1 MRQRHSRTE
10 RGNAL
15 WGTGSRGESRSSAL
29 WGKSGKNVALPLAI
43 LAIAAP
49 MMAIGAPAPAGQK
62 TYVAPSLL
70 QAAKASPAKTFSV
83 IVQGDLR
90 QGSDGVA
97 QKVRAVAAEMPRRAA
112 AGLKKKFVTVN
123 GVSAE
128 LTGDQIVALAQ
139 RTGLHAITPDA
150 PLRPA
155 YTNTQQWPYQTQLT
169 KFWDLS
175 KLTPAKAPTIAI
187 VDSGIERRADFG
199 DRIVADVNLTTL
211 TNNSA
216 GDGRGHGTFV
226 AGIAAGS
233 ALGYTGG
240 SPASKIVSLDVM
252 DDTGM
257 AKTSEVIAAADWI
270 LRNKSAYGIRVANFS
285 LHSSN
290 RSSFMYDPLNKAVE
304 RLWFAGVVVV
314 AASGNYGA
322 SGQPSGVHYAPGN
335 DPFIITAGAYDGE
348 GTMGASDDVNAPWSA
363 YGYTPDGFAKPDI
376 GAPGRYI
383 VGPVP
388 IASTLVAE
396 KPLNVKAAGYM
407 QLSGTSFAAPV
418 VSAAAAYVL
427 ALHPEYT
434 PDQVKGALMVTAVAT
449 PGLAPRSMGV
459 GEVRSDNA
467 AKVVAPPN
475 PNASLNRFLTADPN
489 GGTTPVFDAVS
500 WSDAA
505 KASVSWDSASWSDA
519 SWDSASWDSASW
531 SDVSWSDV
539 SWDSASW
546 SDSASSREAAGF
558 ESVSWADNAAD
569 DFRAEG
575 PYLLG
580 Y

>member
-1 MRQRHSRTE
+1 MQQRQSRTE
-10 RGNAL
+10 RSNAL

-29 WGKSGKNVALPLAI
+29 WGKSAKNFAVPLAI

-49 MMAIGAPAPAGQK
+49 MMAAGAPAPAAQNV
-62 TYVAPSLL
+62 YVAPGLL
-70 QAAKASPAKTFSV
+70 AAAKAGPAKTFSV
-83 IVQGDLR
+83 IVQGDS
-90 QGSDGVA
+90 QNGSEGVA
-97 QKVRAVAAEMPRRAA
+97 RQVQALSAEMPGGAP
-112 AGLKKKFVTVN
+112 GLKKKFATVN
-123 GVSAE
+123 GVSAD
-128 LTGDQIVALAQ
+128 LTGAQIVELS
-139 RTGLHAITPDA
+139 RRGGLHAITPDGT
-150 PLRPA
+150 LKPA
-155 YTNTQQWPYQTQLT
+155 FTNTQQWPAQTQLNRY
-169 KFWDLS
+169 WDLLRVS
-175 KLTPAKAPTIAI
+175 PAKAPTIAI

-199 DRIVADVNLTTL
+199 DRIVADVKMTTL
-211 TNNSA
+211 TPNSA

-233 ALGYTGG
+233 APNYTGG
-240 SPASKIVSLDVM
+240 SPASKLVSLDVM
-252 DDTGM
+252 NDAGM

-270 LRNKSAYGIRVANFS
+270 LRNKATYGIRVANFS

-304 RLWFAGVVVV
+304 RLWFAGIVVV
-314 AASGNYGA
+314 AASGNYGTN
-322 SGQPSGVHYAPGN
+322 GQPSGVHYAPGN

-348 GTMGASDDVNAPWSA
+348 GTMGASDDINAPWSA
-363 YGYTPDGFAKPDI
+363 YGYTPDGFAKPDV

-388 IASTLVAE
+388 VTSTLVAE

-427 ALHPEYT
+427 AVHPEYT
-434 PDQVKGALMVTAVAT
+434 PDQVKGALMVSSVAT
-449 PGLAPRSMGV
+449 PGLAPKSMGV
-459 GEVRSDNA
+459 GEIRVDSA

-475 PNASLNRFLTADPN
+475 PNAALNQFLTADPN
-489 GGTTPVFDAVS
+489 GGTTQVFNAAS

-505 KASVSWDSASWSDA
+505 QSSVSWDSASWSDV

-531 SDVSWSDV
+531 SDISWSDV

-546 SDSASSREAAGF
+546 SDSVSQEAAGF
-558 ESVSWADNAAD
+558 ESVSWADNAAN
-569 DFRAEG
+569 DFRAAG
-575 PYLLG
+575 AYLLAP
-580 Y
+580 

>member
-1 MRQRHSRTE
+1 MQQRQSRTE

-15 WGTGSRGESRSSAL
+15 WGAGSRGESRSSAL
-29 WGKSGKNVALPLAI
+29 WGKSGKNLALPLAI
-43 LAIAAP
+43 VAIAAP
-49 MMAIGAPAPAGQK
+49 MMAAGAPPAPVQK
-62 TYVAPSLL
+62 PYVAPGLL
-70 QAAKASPAKTFSV
+70 AAAKASPAKTFAV

-90 QGSDGVA
+90 NGSEAVSR
-97 QKVRAVAAEMPRRAA
+97 QVRALSAEMPRSAP
-112 AGLKKKFVTVN
+112 GLKKKFATVN

-128 LTGDQIVALAQ
+128 LSGDQIVALAK
-139 RTGLHAITPDA
+139 RSGLHAITPDGA
-150 PLRPA
+150 LKPA
-155 YTNTQQWPYQTQLT
+155 YTNVQQWPAQTTLN
-169 KFWDLS
+169 KYWDL
-175 KLTPAKAPTIAI
+175 LRVTPAKAPTIAI

-199 DRIVADVNLTTL
+199 DRIVADVKLTTL
-211 TNNSA
+211 APNSP

-233 ALGYTGG
+233 VPGYAGG
-240 SPASKIVSLDVM
+240 SPSSKIVSLDVM
-252 DDTGM
+252 DDSGM

-270 LRNKSAYGIRVANFS
+270 LRNKATYGIRVANFS
-285 LHSSN
+285 LHSAN

-304 RLWFAGVVVV
+304 RLWFSGIVVV
-314 AASGNYGA
+314 AAAGNYGTN
-322 SGQPSGVHYAPGN
+322 GQASGVHYAPGN

-348 GTMGASDDVNAPWSA
+348 GTMGASDDINAPWSA
-363 YGYTPDGFAKPDI
+363 YGYTPDGFSKPDV

-388 IASTLVAE
+388 VASTLVAE
-396 KPLNVKAAGYM
+396 KPLSVKAAGYM

-434 PDQVKGALMVTAVAT
+434 PDQVKGALMVTSVAA
-449 PGLAPRSMGV
+449 PDLAPRSMGV
-459 GEVRSDNA
+459 GEIRADSA

-489 GGTTPVFDAVS
+489 GGTTPVFNAVS

-505 KASVSWDSASWSDA
+505 QASVSWDSASWSDA

-546 SDSASSREAAGF
+546 SDSAGEAAAGF

-569 DFRAEG
+569 DFRAAG
-575 PYLLG
+575 AYLLAP
-580 Y
+580 

>member
-1 MRQRHSRTE
+1 MQQRQSRTE

-15 WGTGSRGESRSSAL
+15 WGTGSRGESRSNAL
-29 WGKSGKNVALPLAI
+29 WGKSGKNLAVPLAI

-49 MMAIGAPAPAGQK
+49 MMAAGAPTAPVQK
-62 TYVAPSLL
+62 PYVAPGLL
-70 QAAKASPAKTFSV
+70 AAAKANPSKTFSV
-83 IVQGDLR
+83 IVQGDVRNGSEAVSR
-90 QGSDGVA
+90 QVQALS
-97 QKVRAVAAEMPRRAA
+97 AEMPRSAP
-112 AGLKKKFVTVN
+112 GLKKKFATVN

-128 LTGDQIVALAQ
+128 LTGDQIVALS
-139 RTGLHAITPDA
+139 RRGGLHAITPDGT
-150 PLRPA
+150 LKPA
-155 YTNTQQWPYQTQLT
+155 YTTLQQWPHQTQLT
-169 KFWDLS
+169 KYWDVLRAA
-175 KLTPAKAPTIAI
+175 PAKAPTIAI

-211 TNNSA
+211 PNNRP

-226 AGIAAGS
+226 AGIAAG
-233 ALGYTGG
+233 AAPNYTGG

-252 DDTGM
+252 DDSGM
-257 AKTSEVIAAADWI
+257 AKTSEVIVAADWI
-270 LRNKSAYGIRVANFS
+270 LRNKSTYGIRIANFS

-304 RLWFAGVVVV
+304 RLWFAGIVVV
-314 AASGNYGA
+314 AASGNYG
-322 SGQPSGVHYAPGN
+322 SNGQPSGVHYAPGN

-348 GTMGASDDVNAPWSA
+348 GTMGASDDINAPWSA
-363 YGYTPDGFAKPDI
+363 YGYTPDGFAKPDV

-388 IASTLVAE
+388 VTSTLVAE

-418 VSAAAAYVL
+418 VSAAAAYVI
-427 ALHPEYT
+427 AMHPEYT
-434 PDQVKGALMVTAVAT
+434 PDQVKGALMVSSIAA
-449 PGLAPRSMGV
+449 PDLAPRSMGV
-459 GEVRSDNA
+459 GEIRADVA

-489 GGTTPVFDAVS
+489 GGATQVFDAAS

-505 KASVSWDSASWSDA
+505 QSSVSWDSASWSDV

-546 SDSASSREAAGF
+546 SDSASQEAAGF
-558 ESVSWADNAAD
+558 ESVSWADNAAN
-569 DFRAEG
+569 DFRAAG
-575 PYLLG
+575 AYLLVP
-580 Y
+580 

>member
-1 MRQRHSRTE
+1 MQQRQSRTE

-29 WGKSGKNVALPLAI
+29 WGKSGKNFALPLAI

-49 MMAIGAPAPAGQK
+49 MIAVGAPAPAGQK
-62 TYVAPSLL
+62 TYVAPALL
-70 QAAKASPAKTFSV
+70 QAAKANPAKTFSV
-83 IVQGDLR
+83 IVQGDLQR
-90 QGSDGVA
+90 NSEAVA
-97 QKVRAVAAEMPRRAA
+97 QQVRALAGEMPRSGA
-112 AGLKKKFVTVN
+112 AGLKKMFSTVN

-128 LTGDQIVALAQ
+128 LTGDQIVALSG
-139 RTGLHAITPDA
+139 RSGLHAITPDGT
-150 PLRPA
+150 LKPA
-155 YTNTQQWPYQTQLT
+155 YSSLQQWPHQTQLT
-169 KFWDLS
+169 KFWDVL
-175 KLTPAKAPTIAI
+175 PAKAPTIAI

-211 TNNSA
+211 PNNRP

-226 AGIAAGS
+226 AGIAAGG
-233 ALGYTGG
+233 ANGYTGG
-240 SPASKIVSLDVM
+240 APGSKIVSLDVM

-270 LRNKSAYGIRVANFS
+270 LRNKSTYGIRVANFS

-304 RLWFAGVVVV
+304 RLWFAGIVVV
-314 AASGNYGA
+314 AASGNYG
-322 SGQPSGVHYAPGN
+322 SNGQASGVHYAPGN

-348 GTMGASDDVNAPWSA
+348 GTMGASDDINAPWSA

-388 IASTLVAE
+388 VTSTLVAE

-427 ALHPEYT
+427 AVHPEYT
-434 PDQVKGALMVTAVAT
+434 PDQVKGALMVSAIEA
-449 PGLAPRSMGV
+449 PDLAPRSMGV
-459 GEVRSDNA
+459 GEVRADSA
-467 AKVVAPPN
+467 TKVIAPPN
-475 PNASLNRFLTADPN
+475 PNAALNRFLTADPN
-489 GGTTPVFDAVS
+489 GGTTKVFNAAS

-505 KASVSWDSASWSDA
+505 HSSVSWDSASWSDA

-546 SDSASSREAAGF
+546 SDSVSQEAAGF
-558 ESVSWADNAAD
+558 ESVSWADNAAN
-569 DFRAEG
+569 DFRAAG
-575 PYLLG
+575 AYLLSP
-580 Y
+580 

>member
-1 MRQRHSRTE
+1 LQQRRSTTE

-29 WGKSGKNVALPLAI
+29 WGKSVRNFAVPLAI

-49 MMAIGAPAPAGQK
+49 VIANGAPAPAGEK
-62 TYVAPSLL
+62 TYVAPALL
-70 QAAKASPAKTFSV
+70 EAARANPAKTFSV

-90 QGSDGVA
+90 RGSDAVA
-97 QKVRAVAAEMPRRAA
+97 QQVRALAAEMPRSAP
-112 AGLKKKFVTVN
+112 GLKKKFLTVN

-128 LTGDQIVALAQ
+128 LTGDQIVELSQ
-139 RTGLHAITPDA
+139 RSGLHAITPDA

-155 YTNTQQWPYQTQLT
+155 YTNTQQWPYQTQLS
-169 KFWDLS
+169 KFWDLL
-175 KLTPAKAPTIAI
+175 KVTPAKAPTIAI

-211 TNNSA
+211 PNNRA

-233 ALGYTGG
+233 APGYTGG
-240 SPASKIVSLDVM
+240 APAAKIVSLDVI

-270 LRNKSAYGIRVANFS
+270 LRNKSTYAIRIANFS

-290 RSSFMYDPLNKAVE
+290 RSSLMYDPLNKAVE

-322 SGQPSGVHYAPGN
+322 NGQPSGVHYAPGN

-348 GTMGASDDVNAPWSA
+348 GTMGAGDDVNAPWSA
-363 YGYTPDGFAKPDI
+363 YGYTPDGFAKPDV
-376 GAPGRYI
+376 GAPGRYM

-388 IASTLVAE
+388 VTSTLVAE
-396 KPLNVKAAGYM
+396 KPLNVKTAGYM

-459 GEVRSDNA
+459 GEIRGENA
-467 AKVVAPPN
+467 AKVTAPPN
-475 PNASLNRFLTADPN
+475 PNAALNHFLTADPN

-505 KASVSWDSASWSDA
+505 QASVSWDSASWSDA

-531 SDVSWSDV
+531 SDASWSDV

-546 SDSASSREAAGF
+546 SDSVSQEAAGL

-569 DFRAEG
+569 DFRAAG
-575 PYLLG
+575 AYLLG
-580 Y
+580 G